1 MKKIIVVALTSA
13 LASSALAWGDTERA
27 ALSGLVIG
35 AMIGAESRPREY
47 HQLPQMSTQNSSHV
61 YHYYHYQ
68 PYQPICGYNVVC
80 TQLPAAVRRVCVQQN
95 IIDQY
100 GRILDTRTLCN

>member
-47 HQLPQMSTQNSSHV
+47 HQLPQMSPQNSSHV
-61 YHYYHYQ
+61 YQYQPYQ

>member
-1 MKKIIVVALTSA
+1 MKKIIVVALASA

-35 AMIGAESRPREY
+35 AMIGSESRPREY
-47 HQLPQMSTQNSSHV
+47 NQPPQMYPPNSSHI
-61 YHYYHYQ
+61 YQ
-68 PYQPICGYNVVC
+68 YQPICGYNVAC
-80 TQLPAAVRRVCVQQN
+80 TQFPAVVHRVCFQQN

-100 GRILDTRTLCN
+100 GRILGVRTVCN

>member
-47 HQLPQMSTQNSSHV
+47 HQLPQMSPQMSPQNSSHV
-61 YHYYHYQ
+61 YQYQ
-68 PYQPICGYNVVC
+68 PYNQFVDIMLYVHNYRPPC
-80 TQLPAAVRRVCVQQN
+80 AVYVFN
-95 IIDQY
+95 
-100 GRILDTRTLCN
+100 RT